1 MIANSKEILAML
13 KNFNNDL
20 NVIKKAIL
28 KKNSKKLFQLF
39 TKTRKIREDIIKAG
53 QDISKPNFGREN

>member
-1 MIANSKEILAML
+1 ML

-28 KKNSKKLFQLF
+28 KKNSKKLYQLF

-53 QDISKPNFGREN
+53 QDI